1 MISFKDENIYDMA
14 LISKVKKQT
23 GPKKI
28 KNILKN
34 LRNIAIED
42 VKEFSELKVKV
53 LKEEKKP
60 EIKIAAP
67 IFGFQRFFEDFKNL
81 NSKEIINMMRHTK
94 EKILLLLSMIM
105 KKKNK
110 LTVQILVMMNKSEN
124 KIIDFL

>member
-67 IFGFQRFFEDFKNL
+67 IFGFQRFFEDFKNS
-81 NSKEIINMMRHTK
+81 NSKEIINNDAAYEGENTPSTVDDNEE
-94 EKILLLLSMIM
+94 EKQVDS
-105 KKKNK
+105 
-110 LTVQILVMMNKSEN
+110 S
-124 KIIDFL
+124 DFSDDE